1 MRFLFTKKI
10 TLCLSASL
18 FLVSLAAQAV
28 CDKQATKRTHN
39 LYKNMHKVVDDSTV
53 MFGHQDDLAYGVDWK
68 YLDNESDVKRTV
80 GHYPAV
86 VGWDL
91 GHLELDS
98 AQNIDGVPF
107 DKMREYIKKVYKM
120 GGVNTI
126 SWHLHNPA
134 TGGSSWDTSGMAV
147 RSVLPNGKN
156 HQLYLAWIDKVADFL
171 LSLKTDGWF
180 GKRIPVVFR
189 PYHEHTGGWFW
200 WGQTHCTAEEYG
212 TLWRMTVYRLREK
225 GVHNAL
231 IAYSPDAFKTREEY
245 MAYYPGDDF
254 VDILGHDFYHRNHG
268 PEGSAQFIDRVSKS
282 FDIIADIN
290 KDHRKIAAMTE
301 TGLEMI
307 PHPTWWTDVLWQAL
321 QNHKIAYVLVWRNG
335 RPNHYYAPYPSDKS
349 AENFKQFCKNER
361 VCFSNKTKSLKL
373 YRK

>member
-28 CDKQATKRTHN
+28 CDKQATKRTQN
-39 LYKNMHKVVDDSTV
+39 LCKNMHKVVDDSTV

>member
-1 MRFLFTKKI
+1 
-10 TLCLSASL
+10 
-18 FLVSLAAQAV
+18 
-28 CDKQATKRTHN
+28 
-39 LYKNMHKVVDDSTV
+39 
-53 MFGHQDDLAYGVDWK
+53 
-68 YLDNESDVKRTV
+68 
-80 GHYPAV
+80 
-86 VGWDL
+86 
-91 GHLELDS
+91 
-98 AQNIDGVPF
+98 
-107 DKMREYIKKVYKM
+107 M